1 MPTKLSRR
9 QILHL
14 GSLSVLTGLSGC
26 ASSLVGTIGFRL
38 RNYTSTAYNARIKI
52 QFYGRV
58 MFEQTYQ
65 LPAASSAD
73 PYIHIEEKAVSNIPS
88 GVSYSVILFLNG
100 SEERTINATMDCM
113 ERETQPMDEEID
125 INIGFGEDDEIQMA
139 DSSC

>member
-1 MPTKLSRR
+1 
-9 QILHL
+9 
-14 GSLSVLTGLSGC
+14 
-26 ASSLVGTIGFRL
+26 
-38 RNYTSTAYNARIKI
+38 
-52 QFYGRV
+52 